1 MADSKRLYKRV
12 FLIGVDGAGAFFK
25 DTETPNVDRIFECG
39 AVTYS
44 AVTAVPSISA
54 QCWGSMLIGTTPE
67 THGLTN
73 GKAETLPYPVDSPY
87 PTLFRRMRE
96 AYPNCV
102 LASFSNWN
110 PINKGIIEG
119 NVGVHLDSDGD
130 DGDLTEMILEYLKM
144 ESPDFMF
151 VQFDNVDGAGHD
163 HGYGTEGHLDQI
175 TKADEYIGK
184 IYDTLEERGLL
195 EDSLFLVTADHGG
208 TPEGGHGGDSD
219 EELKIFFGAA
229 GKTVKKQ
236 GKIGDMSVWDIPAI
250 IMHVT
255 GLDTP
260 EFDFDGF
267 VGQIPSGLF
276 TDYVP
281 AERKL
286 VGRRSFIHTHRD
298 TPSDLLGQYVD
309 KESIMSALF
318 FDGSAEDSVG
328 GNETDINGR
337 LKFYSAGYYGECA
350 ELGKRGS
357 VVVPAVKLG
366 RESFS
371 VSVWIN
377 RDFSVPEG
385 HFPTIFATRDRVSR
399 GRGFAYCF
407 ANYKTVLEMAD
418 ESAEFSTELDIPVYF
433 GDGWTN
439 FTLVVDRD
447 SNTVTQYVDFD
458 MPVTRAL
465 PEEVRGMDFDS
476 LPFTVGNDAYGSEND
491 YLNFFTDDFI
501 IFRGALTSE
510 DVRGLDR
517 YYNL

>member
-1 MADSKRLYKRV
+1 MEKNKRICKRV
-12 FLIGVDGAGAFFK
+12 FLIGVDGAGAFFNVA
-25 DTETPNVDRIFECG
+25 DTPNIDRIFENG

-54 QCWGSMLIGTTPE
+54 QCWGAMLIGVMPE
-67 THGLTN
+67 VHGLTN
-73 GKAETLPYPVDSPY
+73 GKAETMPYPTDSPY
-87 PTLFRRMRE
+87 PTLMRRLRE
-96 AYPNCV
+96 AYPESV

-119 NVGVHLDSDGD
+119 NVGVHLASDGD

-208 TPEGGHGGDSD
+208 TPEGGHGGDSNA
-219 EELKIFFGAA
+219 ELKIFFGAA

-236 GKIGDMSVWDIPAI
+236 GKIGEMSVWDIPAVV
-250 IMHVT
+250 MYAF
-255 GLDTP
+255 GLELP
-260 EFDFDGF
+260 EFAPDGF
-267 VGQIPSGLF
+267 AGQIPAGLF
-276 TDYVP
+276 EDYVP
-281 AERKL
+281 AERKM

-298 TPSDLLGQYVD
+298 TPSDVLGQYVD

-318 FDGSAEDSVG
+318 FDGNADDSVG
-328 GNETDINGR
+328 TRVTEIKGR
-337 LKFYSAGYYGECA
+337 LKFYSTGYYGECT
-350 ELGKRGS
+350 ELGSRGC
-357 VVVPAVKLG
+357 VVIPEVKLG

-377 RDFSVPEG
+377 RDYSVPEG
-385 HFPTIFATRDRVSR
+385 RFPTIFATRDRADVEH
-399 GRGFAYCF
+399 GVAYCF
-407 ANYKTVLEMAD
+407 DNHRTVFKVAGI
-418 ESAEFSTELDIPVYF
+418 STELDIPVVF

-439 FTLVVDRD
+439 FTLVVDREA
-447 SNTVTQYVDFD
+447 NTVTQYVNFD

-465 PEEVRGMDFDS
+465 PEGVRGMDFDS
-476 LPFTVGNDAYGSEND
+476 LPFTVGNDASGKDND

-501 IFRGALTSE
+501 LFRGALTSE

>member
-1 MADSKRLYKRV
+1 MENSKRLYKRV
-12 FLIGVDGAGAFFK
+12 FLIGIDGAGAFFK
-25 DTETPNVDRIFECG
+25 NTETPNVDRIFECG

-54 QCWGSMLIGTTPE
+54 QCWGSMLIGTTPV

-96 AYPNCV
+96 TYPECV

-110 PINKGIIEG
+110 PINSGIIEG
-119 NVGVHLDSDGD
+119 NAGVYLDSGNDEE
-130 DGDLTEMILEYLKM
+130 LTDNIIKYLQS
-144 ESPDFMF
+144 EEPDFMF
-151 VQFDNVDGAGHD
+151 VQLDNVDGAGHD
-163 HGYGTEGHLDQI
+163 HGYGTKGHLDAIKQ
-175 TKADEYIGK
+175 ADSQVGR
-184 IYDTLEERGLL
+184 IYDALEARGLL
-195 EDSLFLVTADHGG
+195 EDALFIVTADHGG

-219 EELKIFFGAA
+219 AELKIFFGAI
-229 GKTVKKQ
+229 GKTVEKN
-236 GKIGDMSVWDIPAI
+236 GRVGEMCVWDIPAI

-255 GLDTP
+255 GLDIP

-267 VGQIPSGLF
+267 VGQIPAGLF

-298 TPSDLLGQYVD
+298 TPSDELDQYVD
-309 KESIMSALF
+309 KGAIMSALF

-328 GNETDINGR
+328 GIETSVCGR
-337 LKFYSAGYYGECA
+337 LKFYSAGYYSECA
-350 ELGKRGS
+350 ELGSRGY
-357 VVVPAVKLG
+357 VKIPTLKLG

-385 HFPTIFATRDRVSR
+385 RFPTIFATRDRVSR

-418 ESAEFSTELDIPVYF
+418 ESTVFSTELDIPVYF

-465 PEEVRGMDFDS
+465 PEDVRAVDFDS
-476 LPFTVGNDAYGSEND
+476 LPFTVGNDASGKEND
-491 YLNFFTDDFI
+491 YMNVFVDDFV

-510 DVRGLDR
+510 DVRGLDS